1 MTIRLYD
8 KDVDMLD
15 FSAVVKTCAQREN
28 GYGVTLDQT
37 AFFPEGGGQPADTG
51 VLGGARVQDVQIPQ
65 EAIVHYTDAPLT
77 PGAQVRGEID
87 RPQRYRRKQGHSGEH
102 IISGLIHSEYGLDN
116 VGFHLGE
123 DTITMDYNGEL
134 TWPQL
139 MHIEQLA
146 NEAVYRNVP
155 IRTEYPSPEQLAQMT
170 YRSKLDLTEDVRI
183 VTVEGYDVC
192 ACCAPHVSC
201 TGEIGAI
208 KFTSVMRHRGGI
220 RVTILCGADAEVDYR
235 EKSAQVAALSAQLS
249 VRQADVVPAVQ
260 RLLDEIAQLKAAA
273 AELEH
278 RLNAQRLQQ
287 LHETPGSICV
297 IDRFDD
303 PVAMRE
309 FVNAGM
315 LLAGG
320 VCAAFTGS
328 DADGYRY
335 IIGSRT
341 VDLRTEAKT
350 INAAISGRG
359 GGKPTMI
366 QGSCT
371 APAAALEAF
380 EMKKFARDAE
390 AAEKAATRVERMLEC
405 ELMILDDLG
414 TEMLTQISISALYT
428 LINTRHVEGKTTIIS
443 TNLTDAEL
451 ARRYTPQICSRI
463 DGEFLKLP
471 FAGTDI
477 RKLKKEM

>member
-1 MTIRLYD
+1 MTRKLYD
-8 KDVDMLD
+8 LDSHRRD
-15 FSAVVKTCAQREN
+15 FSATVLRCDPDGARYAVV
-28 GYGVTLDQT
+28 LDQT
-37 AFFPEGGGQPADTG
+37 VFFPEGGGQPADTG
-51 VLGGARVQDVQIPQ
+51 ALGGARVLDVQLLPD
-65 EAIVHYTDAPLT
+65 AIVHYTDAPLA
-77 PGAQVRGEID
+77 PGAQVRGQID
-87 RPQRYRRKQGHSGEH
+87 WPQRFRRMQGHSGEH
-102 IISGLIHSEYGLDN
+102 IISGLIHKEYGFDN

-123 DTITMDYNGEL
+123 DAITMDYSGEL
-134 TWPQL
+134 TWTQL

-155 IRTEYPSPEQLAQMT
+155 IRTEYPAPEQLAHM
-170 YRSKLDLTEDVRI
+170 

-192 ACCAPHVSC
+192 ACCAPHVSH

-208 KFTSVMRHRGGI
+208 KFTSLMRHRGGV
-220 RVTILCGADAEVDYR
+220 RVTILCGSDAEADYR

-260 RLLDEIAQLKAAA
+260 RLLDEIAQRKAAA
-273 AELEH
+273 AELER
-278 RLNAQRLQQ
+278 RLNAQRLQ
-287 LHETPGSICV
+287 LLRETPGSICV

-303 PVAMRE
+303 PAAMRE

-371 APAAALEAF
+371 APAAAIEAF
-380 EMKKFARDAE
+380 FA
-390 AAEKAATRVERMLEC
+390 V
-405 ELMILDDLG
+405 
-414 TEMLTQISISALYT
+414 YP
-428 LINTRHVEGKTTIIS
+428 GK
-443 TNLTDAEL
+443 
-451 ARRYTPQICSRI
+451 
-463 DGEFLKLP
+463 
-471 FAGTDI
+471 
-477 RKLKKEM
+477 

>member
-1 MTIRLYD
+1 MTMKLYD
-8 KDVDMLD
+8 LD
-15 FSAVVKTCAQREN
+15 SHRRDFTAAVLRCDADGERYAVV
-28 GYGVTLDQT
+28 LDQT
-37 AFFPEGGGQPADTG
+37 LFFPEGGGQPADTG
-51 VLGGARVQDVQIPQ
+51 VLGGARVLDVQITP
-65 EAIVHYTDAPLT
+65 EAIVHYTDAPLM
-77 PGAQVRGEID
+77 PGTQVRGEID
-87 RPQRYRRKQGHSGEH
+87 WPQRFRRMQGHSGEH

-116 VGFHLGE
+116 VGFHLGQ

-155 IRTEYPSPEQLAQMT
+155 IRTEYPSPERLAQMT
-170 YRSKLDLTEDVRI
+170 YRSKLGLTEDVRI

-220 RVTILCGADAEVDYR
+220 RVTILCGSDAEVDYR
-235 EKSAQVAALSAQLS
+235 EKSAQIAALSAQLS
-249 VRQADVVPAVQ
+249 VRQSDVVPAVQ

-273 AELEH
+273 AELEN

-328 DADGYRY
+328 DAEGYRY

-341 VDLRTEAKT
+341 LDLRAEAKT
-350 INAAISGRG
+350 INVAIGGRG
-359 GGKPTMI
+359 GGMWI
-366 QGSCT
+366 GGRGLFGGGFGGGHAGGGFGGGS
-371 APAAALEAF
+371 F
-380 EMKKFARDAE
+380 
-390 AAEKAATRVERMLEC
+390 
-405 ELMILDDLG
+405 G
-414 TEMLTQISISALYT
+414 
-428 LINTRHVEGKTTIIS
+428 G
-443 TNLTDAEL
+443 
-451 ARRYTPQICSRI
+451 
-463 DGEFLKLP
+463 GG
-471 FAGTDI
+471 AGS
-477 RKLKKEM
+477 KW

>member
-1 MTIRLYD
+1 MTKKLYD
-8 KDVDMLD
+8 LDSHRRD
-15 FSAVVKTCAQREN
+15 FSATVLRCAPDGERYAVV
-28 GYGVTLDQT
+28 LDQT
-37 AFFPEGGGQPADTG
+37 LFFPEGGGQPADTG
-51 VLGGARVQDVQIPQ
+51 VLGGARVLDVQITP

-87 RPQRYRRKQGHSGEH
+87 WPQRFRRMQGHSGEH

-116 VGFHLGE
+116 VGFHLGQ

-155 IRTEYPSPEQLAQMT
+155 IRTEYPSPERLAQMT

-220 RVTILCGADAEVDYR
+220 RVTILCGSDAEVDYR

-249 VRQADVVPAVQ
+249 VRQSDVVPAVQ

-273 AELEH
+273 AELEN

-328 DADGYRY
+328 DAEGYRY
-335 IIGSRT
+335 IIGSR
-341 VDLRTEAKT
+341 VLDLRAEAKT
-350 INAAISGRG
+350 INAAIGGRG

-371 APAAALEAF
+371 ASADTVKAFFAAYPGKGTVHLCSVCQELRRVSPP
-380 EMKKFARDAE
+380 ERRKKVQSFSSATCASKKILLGLQTCAPSAQGRRCVRCSQ
-390 AAEKAATRVERMLEC
+390 AA
-405 ELMILDDLG
+405 I
-414 TEMLTQISISALYT
+414 
-428 LINTRHVEGKTTIIS
+428 
-443 TNLTDAEL
+443 
-451 ARRYTPQICSRI
+451 
-463 DGEFLKLP
+463 P
-471 FAGTDI
+471 FV
-477 RKLKKEM
+477 KK

>member
-1 MTIRLYD
+1 MTKKLYD
-8 KDVDMLD
+8 LD
-15 FSAVVKTCAQREN
+15 SHRRDFTAAVLRCDADGERYAVV
-28 GYGVTLDQT
+28 LDQT
-37 AFFPEGGGQPADTG
+37 LFFPEGGGQPADTG
-51 VLGGARVQDVQIPQ
+51 VLGSARVLDVQITQ

-87 RPQRYRRKQGHSGEH
+87 VVKAVFAVDEPRDDMQGHSGEH

-116 VGFHLGE
+116 VGFHLGQ

-155 IRTEYPSPEQLAQMT
+155 IRTEYPSAERLAQMT

-220 RVTILCGADAEVDYR
+220 RVTILCGADAEMDYR

-335 IIGSRT
+335 IIGSRML
-341 VDLRTEAKT
+341 DLRAAAKT

-371 APAAALEAF
+371 APADAIKAFFAA
-380 EMKKFARDAE
+380 
-390 AAEKAATRVERMLEC
+390 
-405 ELMILDDLG
+405 
-414 TEMLTQISISALYT
+414 YP
-428 LINTRHVEGKTTIIS
+428 GK
-443 TNLTDAEL
+443 
-451 ARRYTPQICSRI
+451 
-463 DGEFLKLP
+463 
-471 FAGTDI
+471 
-477 RKLKKEM
+477 

>member
-1 MTIRLYD
+1 MTTEKLYYID
-8 KDVDMLD
+8 SHMFAFEARVLD
-15 FSAVVKTCAQREN
+15 CREEKSGWAVI
-28 GYGVTLDQT
+28 LDRT
-37 AFFPEGGGQPADTG
+37 AFFPEGGGQLADTG
-51 VLGGARVQDVQIPQ
+51 YIGSVRVTDVQERGGEIL
-65 EAIVHYTDAPLT
+65 HYTDTPLE
-77 PGAQVRGEID
+77 PGLTVSCRLDAE
-87 RPQRYRRKQGHSGEH
+87 QRLRRMQNHSGEH
-102 IISGLIHSEYGLDN
+102 IVSGLIHGSYGYDN
-116 VGFHLGE
+116 VGFHMGAE
-123 DTITMDYNGEL
+123 CMTIDFSGEL
-134 TWPQL
+134 DWEQL
-139 MHIEQLA
+139 MDIEQRA
-146 NEAVYRNVP
+146 NETVRADIPVRVWFP
-155 IRTEYPSPEQLAQMT
+155 DAQELSHLE
-170 YRSKLDLTEDVRI
+170 YRSKLELTENVRI
-183 VTVEGYDVC
+183 VEIGDVDCC

-260 RLLDEIAQLKAAA
+260 RLLDEIVQLKTAA
-273 AELEH
+273 AELEN

-328 DADGYRY
+328 DAEGYRY

-341 VDLRTEAKT
+341 LDLRAEAKT

-359 GGKPTMI
+359 GGKTTMI

-371 APAAALEAF
+371 APADAIKAFFAA
-380 EMKKFARDAE
+380 
-390 AAEKAATRVERMLEC
+390 
-405 ELMILDDLG
+405 
-414 TEMLTQISISALYT
+414 YP
-428 LINTRHVEGKTTIIS
+428 GK
-443 TNLTDAEL
+443 
-451 ARRYTPQICSRI
+451 
-463 DGEFLKLP
+463 
-471 FAGTDI
+471 
-477 RKLKKEM
+477 

>member
-1 MTIRLYD
+1 MTKKLYD
-8 KDVDMLD
+8 LD
-15 FSAVVKTCAQREN
+15 SHRRDFTAAVLRCDADGERYAVV
-28 GYGVTLDQT
+28 LDQT
-37 AFFPEGGGQPADTG
+37 LFFPEGGGQPADTG
-51 VLGGARVQDVQIPQ
+51 VLGGARVLDVQITQ

-87 RPQRYRRKQGHSGEH
+87 WPQRFRRMQGHSGEH

-116 VGFHLGE
+116 VGFHLGQ

-260 RLLDEIAQLKAAA
+260 RLLDEIAQHKAAA
-273 AELEH
+273 AELER
-278 RLNAQRLQQ
+278 RLNAQRLQLLQ
-287 LHETPGSICV
+287 RNIMGMDLTVYAQVPDLTGNHCILCASKIQNYYHILLH
-297 IDRFDD
+297 
-303 PVAMRE
+303 
-309 FVNAGM
+309 
-315 LLAGG
+315 
-320 VCAAFTGS
+320 
-328 DADGYRY
+328 ADSPFNY
-335 IIGSRT
+335 
-341 VDLRTEAKT
+341 VD
-350 INAAISGRG
+350 
-359 GGKPTMI
+359 
-366 QGSCT
+366 
-371 APAAALEAF
+371 
-380 EMKKFARDAE
+380 
-390 AAEKAATRVERMLEC
+390 
-405 ELMILDDLG
+405 
-414 TEMLTQISISALYT
+414 
-428 LINTRHVEGKTTIIS
+428 
-443 TNLTDAEL
+443 
-451 ARRYTPQICSRI
+451 
-463 DGEFLKLP
+463 
-471 FAGTDI
+471 
-477 RKLKKEM
+477 

>member
-1 MTIRLYD
+1 MTKKLYD
-8 KDVDMLD
+8 LD
-15 FSAVVKTCAQREN
+15 SHRRDFTAAVLRCDADGERYAVV
-28 GYGVTLDQT
+28 LDQT
-37 AFFPEGGGQPADTG
+37 LFFPEGGGQPADTG
-51 VLGGARVQDVQIPQ
+51 VLGGARVLDVQITQ

-87 RPQRYRRKQGHSGEH
+87 WPQRFRRMQGHSGEH

-116 VGFHLGE
+116 VGFHLGQ
-123 DTITMDYNGEL
+123 DTISMDYNGEL

-287 LHETPGSICV
+287 MHETPGSICV

-341 VDLRTEAKT
+341 LDLRAAAKT

-371 APAAALEAF
+371 APADAIRFSPLIPGN
-380 EMKKFARDAE
+380 EMYIFAQYV
-390 AAEKAATRVERMLEC
+390 KNLVEFRRRSGERKSNHFLR
-405 ELMILDDLG
+405 
-414 TEMLTQISISALYT
+414 
-428 LINTRHVEGKTTIIS
+428 RHVRRRKYCS
-443 TNLTDAEL
+443 ACKR
-451 ARRYTPQICSRI
+451 ARRPPKADGACDAVRPQASLSKSNT
-463 DGEFLKLP
+463 F
-471 FAGTDI
+471 
-477 RKLKKEM
+477 